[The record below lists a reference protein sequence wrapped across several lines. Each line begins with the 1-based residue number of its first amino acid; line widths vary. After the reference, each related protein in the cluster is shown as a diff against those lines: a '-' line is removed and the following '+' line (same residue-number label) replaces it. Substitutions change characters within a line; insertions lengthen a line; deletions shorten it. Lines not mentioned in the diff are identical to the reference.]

1 MPKQIGRNASLL
13 IMSSA
18 CTYSPSNSMSL
29 TGDLNSITV
38 TYNEDAPE
46 VSVFG
51 AINKERMFDGIRDW
65 ELGFEGYY
73 EQQAAGIDETLFNL
87 LGGSCMIDYGPAG
100 STTGC
105 NKYTACAILS
115 TYDINFELE
124 NAITISGTL
133 VARSGSMS
141 ASTW

>member
-13 IMSSA
+13 IANSA
-18 CTYSPSNSMSL
+18 CNNSASNSISL
-29 TGDLNSITV
+29 TGDLNSITL
-38 TYNEDAPE
+38 TYNADAPE

-51 AINKERMFDGIRDW
+51 AVSKERMFDGIKDW

-73 EQQAAGIDETLFNL
+73 QQQASAIDEVLFGL

-124 NAITISGTL
+124 SAITISGTL
-133 VARSGSMS
+133 VARTGSMS
-141 ASTW
+141 ASIW

>member
-13 IMSSA
+13 IANSACNSSA
-18 CTYSPSNSMSL
+18 SNYTSL
-29 TGDLNSITV
+29 TGDLNSITL
-38 TYNEDAPE
+38 TLNEDAAE

-51 AINKERMFDGIRDW
+51 AVNKERMFDGIKDW

-73 EQQAAGIDETLFNL
+73 EGQAAAIDEVLFNL
-87 LGGSCMIDYGPAG
+87 LGGSCVMEYGPAG

-105 NKYTACAILS
+105 GKYAACAILS

-124 NAITISGTL
+124 DAITISGTL
-133 VARSGSMS
+133 VARTGSLT

>member
-13 IMSSA
+13 IANSA
-18 CTYSPSNSMSL
+18 CNNSASNSKSL
-29 TGDLNSITV
+29 TGDLNSITL
-38 TYNEDAPE
+38 TYNTEAPE

-51 AINKERMFDGIRDW
+51 AVSKERMFDGINDW

-73 EQQAAGIDETLFNL
+73 QGQTSAIDEILFDL

-115 TYDINFELE
+115 TYEINFELE

-133 VARSGSMS
+133 MARTGSMT
-141 ASTW
+141 ASIW

>member
-87 LGGSCMIDYGPAG
+87 LGGSCMIDYGLLVRQRAV
-100 STTGC
+100 
-105 NKYTACAILS
+105 
-115 TYDINFELE
+115 INTPLVLFL
-124 NAITISGTL
+124 ARMTL
-133 VARSGSMS
+133 
-141 ASTW
+141 TLNLKTLLQFQEP